1 MGMPGG
7 ITGGPCGGRGAGLG
21 LCIGIREFDGIQ
33 DTGGMYTGIV
43 GCAACGG
50 GFHILLVLSVCSEA
64 STTLSVICASF
75 STSSVSCHTMILLG
89 GGHPSSSKA
98 HAMVQL
104 DVILVIRS
112 MPVPLKVEAAAAAWL
127 SRSR

>member
-1 MGMPGG
+1 MGMIVPGG
-7 ITGGPCGGRGAGLG
+7 ITGGPCGGRGAGSG

-33 DTGGMYTGIV
+33 DDWWNV
-43 GCAACGG
+43 HWHRRACSIRR
-50 GFHILLVLSVCSEA
+50 HELLALSVRSEA
-64 STTLSVICASF
+64 STTLSAICASF
-75 STSSVSCHTMILLG
+75 SASVSRHITILG

-98 HAMVQL
+98 HTMFQL

-112 MPVPLKVEAAAAAWL
+112 IPVPLKVEAAAAAWH